1 MKIGI
6 CGGTYDPLHNGHEA
20 LIRSVLAEGLVD
32 RVIVIPAGQPP
43 HKRQS
48 RISMSRYRYEMAACT
63 FSDEPRIMISDI
75 EIKKDSPSYTLD
87 TAAQLQ
93 ERFPDD
99 RLVLIYGSD
108 VLVDIRSWHQP
119 LELLARWPL
128 LIADRGGLQAAES
141 RRIAADLSRDT
152 GAQIDF
158 FPAPQIDLSSTTIRN
173 LAADSQPLANYVPAC
188 VDAFIRRHA
197 LYRWKDELD
206 RIDVSLWHE
215 LAVIEHVLWDMLTP
229 KRLLHSLDVLHYAL
243 HLSFC
248 HQVSARKV
256 AFAAL
261 LHDCAKCLPLREQ
274 EGLAREQG
282 DPQLQSGALAHG
294 PAGAMLARRKFGIED
309 PDILRAIVC
318 HTTGCAEMTS
328 LDQIIFVADKAE
340 PSRTYFDLD
349 EIRVAAE
356 RDLDH
361 ATYLTLNGVQSFLDR
376 TAIQMHPYTQTA
388 VSNIRKRMKH
398 NADTQTV
405 IDNQTMDD

>member
-20 LIRSVLAEGLVD
+20 LMRSVLAEGLVD

-48 RISMSRYRYEMAACT
+48 RVSMSRYRYEMAACT
-63 FSDEPRIMISDI
+63 FSDEPRIMVSDI

-128 LIADRGGLQAAES
+128 LIADRGGLQASES

-173 LAADSQPLANYVPAC
+173 LAADSQPLANYV
-188 VDAFIRRHA
+188 
-197 LYRWKDELD
+197 
-206 RIDVSLWHE
+206 
-215 LAVIEHVLWDMLTP
+215 
-229 KRLLHSLDVLHYAL
+229 
-243 HLSFC
+243 
-248 HQVSARKV
+248 
-256 AFAAL
+256 
-261 LHDCAKCLPLREQ
+261 
-274 EGLAREQG
+274 
-282 DPQLQSGALAHG
+282 
-294 PAGAMLARRKFGIED
+294 
-309 PDILRAIVC
+309 
-318 HTTGCAEMTS
+318 
-328 LDQIIFVADKAE
+328 
-340 PSRTYFDLD
+340 
-349 EIRVAAE
+349 
-356 RDLDH
+356 
-361 ATYLTLNGVQSFLDR
+361 
-376 TAIQMHPYTQTA
+376 
-388 VSNIRKRMKH
+388 
-398 NADTQTV
+398 
-405 IDNQTMDD
+405 